1 MERVNL
7 LDKEILELLKSMQK
21 DIKDVNDKVNN
32 LSEGQNNLTNEVSS
46 LKGEVR
52 KNSIKLESIEKKI
65 DIIAEVQ
72 TAHKEQDVRGF
83 QGISNSIKDK
93 DSLISSAVKD
103 ISKDVKEL
111 KQGQDEIKEDIKK
124 VKIATGNN
132 CIEIEYLK
140 ATK

>member
-1 MERVNL
+1 MDEEIKNILTKL
-7 LDKEILELLKSMQK
+7 L
-21 DIKDVNDKVNN
+21 
-32 LSEGQNNLTNEVSS
+32 EGQDRLTSEIGS
-46 LKGEVR
+46 LKGEVGNLKSEVQ

-72 TAHKEQDVRGF
+72 TAHKEQNEKAHNEIIKPLGEK
-83 QGISNSIKDK
+83 ISIIE
-93 DSLISSAVKD
+93 LAVKD
-103 ISKDVKEL
+103 TSKDVKEL

>member
-1 MERVNL
+1 MRAVERVNL

-72 TAHKEQDVRGF
+72 TAHKEQNVRGF
-83 QGISNSIKDK
+83 QGISDSIKD
-93 DSLISSAVKD
+93 
-103 ISKDVKEL
+103 KEL